1 MTQIAESVWKSL
13 QELSEQDRAEI
24 AERIYESLGTAM
36 PPDSDLAAWD
46 DFLGERLAAGD
57 RGDFAPGS
65 AFDVIEDVRRE
76 MHQLRE
82 SR

>member
-13 QELSEQDRAEI
+13 QELSDQDRAEI
-24 AERIYESLGTAM
+24 AERIYESLGTAIT
-36 PPDSDLAAWD
+36 PEADLAAWD
-46 DFLGERLAAGD
+46 DFLGERLAAAH
-57 RGDFAPGS
+57 RGEFAPGS

-76 MHQLRE
+76 MHQMRE

>member
-24 AERIYESLGTAM
+24 AERIYESLGTAIT
-36 PPDSDLAAWD
+36 PDADLAAWD
-46 DFLGERLAAGD
+46 DFLGERLAAAD

-76 MHQLRE
+76 MHQMRE